1 MKRFLTT
8 WIVALSLAVGLS
20 QGQSSSKKGSPYEVT
35 PRAGTWMVL
44 AHSYKGRHA
53 KYLSEK
59 LSYELRKKYKLPAW
73 IVNLDK
79 LRGKSTKLEGHWS
92 NLAEP
97 PTKKRL
103 VRQFDEWGILIGG
116 YRSRKD
122 AVTVSKYLRK
132 LGEKAPPK
140 LTDPEGKPAYE
151 YEFEWRQVDSKGNP
165 IPPELSD
172 QEIERKYGKTIS
184 MKKFS
189 RIKNAYKTAF
199 AIRNPTLPKLAKK
212 DPSAPDPF
220 WKVLNCSEEYS
231 LLKSRKKWTL
241 VVQHY
246 PGAAV
251 LQEKSLK
258 GSILDAIGMKD
269 NTRKLINANAAQ
281 AHQLAGVLN
290 KYADKFNAKAYVLHT
305 RNSSL
310 VTLGEF
316 DKQDAPEL
324 RRLQRQVQNMRFSVR
339 AVKPGQM
346 AMPLQLFQYP
356 LPMEIP
362 HFK

>member
-8 WIVALSLAVGLS
+8 WIVALSVAVGLS

-151 YEFEWRQVDSKGNP
+151 YEFEWRHVDSKGNP

-172 QEIERKYGKTIS
+172 QEIERKNHQHEEVQSHQECLQDRVRHPQPDSPEIGKERSFGTG
-184 MKKFS
+184 
-189 RIKNAYKTAF
+189 
-199 AIRNPTLPKLAKK
+199 
-212 DPSAPDPF
+212 
-220 WKVLNCSEEYS
+220 S
-231 LLKSRKKWTL
+231 LLES
-241 VVQHY
+241 
-246 PGAAV
+246 
-251 LQEKSLK
+251 
-258 GSILDAIGMKD
+258 
-269 NTRKLINANAAQ
+269 AQ
-281 AHQLAGVLN
+281 WL
-290 KYADKFNAKAYVLHT
+290 
-305 RNSSL
+305 
-310 VTLGEF
+310 
-316 DKQDAPEL
+316 
-324 RRLQRQVQNMRFSVR
+324 
-339 AVKPGQM
+339 
-346 AMPLQLFQYP
+346 
-356 LPMEIP
+356 
-362 HFK
+362 

>member
-1 MKRFLTT
+1 M
-8 WIVALSLAVGLS
+8 
-20 QGQSSSKKGSPYEVT
+20 
-35 PRAGTWMVL
+35 
-44 AHSYKGRHA
+44 
-53 KYLSEK
+53 
-59 LSYELRKKYKLPAW
+59 
-73 IVNLDK
+73 
-79 LRGKSTKLEGHWS
+79 
-92 NLAEP
+92 
-97 PTKKRL
+97 
-103 VRQFDEWGILIGG
+103 
-116 YRSRKD
+116 
-122 AVTVSKYLRK
+122 
-132 LGEKAPPK
+132 
-140 LTDPEGKPAYE
+140 
-151 YEFEWRQVDSKGNP
+151 
-165 IPPELSD
+165 
-172 QEIERKYGKTIS
+172 
-184 MKKFS
+184 
-189 RIKNAYKTAF
+189 
-199 AIRNPTLPKLAKK
+199 
-212 DPSAPDPF
+212 
-220 WKVLNCSEEYS
+220 
-231 LLKSRKKWTL
+231 
-241 VVQHY
+241 QHY